1 MVIKETRSDKIFNF
15 INYFLLACV
24 FLICLY
30 PLWFIII
37 ASISNPDLVNGGQVW
52 FWPKDISF
60 DGYKS
65 LFADDGVMR
74 GYVNTLIYTTGG
86 TLINLAV
93 TLPAAYALSRRDF
106 VGRKFFTLMFLFT
119 MFFSGGLIPTFLT
132 VKSLGLYNNPWVMVI
147 LGATSMTNIIISRSF
162 FETNIPNELREAA
175 EIDGCSNTRFFFS
188 IVLPLSTAIIAVM
201 ALFFAVMGAVW
212 GGFTQLGV
220 FAGAMFGGLLGFLY
234 YNRYPAKVFMGDTG
248 SLFLGGAVAGL
259 AFECEMPLILL
270 LVGLI
275 YIIETLSVILQVTYF
290 KATHGKRL
298 FKMAPIHHHFEMCGW
313 GEKKIVLVF
322 TGITVV
328 LCLLAYHVALA
339 PLF

>member
-147 LGATSMTNIIISRSF
+147 LGATSMTNIIISRTF

-188 IVLPLSTAIIAVM
+188 IVLPILQPSLISTGILQAMWIWNDYLLPYLVLDLKRFKTIPIAVQY
-201 ALFFAVMGAVW
+201 LRGGYGSVDMGAMMGMLVLAIAPILVLY
-212 GGFTQLGV
+212 FLCQKYIVSGV
-220 FAGAMFGGLLGFLY
+220 MAGAVKG
-234 YNRYPAKVFMGDTG
+234 
-248 SLFLGGAVAGL
+248 
-259 AFECEMPLILL
+259 
-270 LVGLI
+270 
-275 YIIETLSVILQVTYF
+275 
-290 KATHGKRL
+290 
-298 FKMAPIHHHFEMCGW
+298 
-313 GEKKIVLVF
+313 
-322 TGITVV
+322 
-328 LCLLAYHVALA
+328 
-339 PLF
+339 

>member
-119 MFFSGGLIPTFLT
+119 MFFSGGLIPSYLLMGNLHLMNTYASMILPGLVGTYNMILIRNYFQSIPQDLEDACMIDGAGQFTTFY
-132 VKSLGLYNNPWVMVI
+132 K
-147 LGATSMTNIIISRSF
+147 IIIPVSTPILATVALWLAVGHWNSWFDVLLYMR
-162 FETNIPNELREAA
+162 NEERMTLQIILR
-175 EIDGCSNTRFFFS
+175 R
-188 IVLPLSTAIIAVM
+188 IVLEGTQQLLDMSSNST
-201 ALFFAVMGAVW
+201 LDD
-212 GGFTQLGV
+212 TQV
-220 FAGAMFGGLLGFLY
+220 VSSDGLKAATIY
-234 YNRYPAKVFMGDTG
+234 
-248 SLFLGGAVAGL
+248 VATL
-259 AFECEMPLILL
+259 PILL
-270 LVGLI
+270 VYPFVQKYFVKGIMVG
-275 YIIETLSVILQVTYF
+275 SV
-290 KATHGKRL
+290 KG
-298 FKMAPIHHHFEMCGW
+298 
-313 GEKKIVLVF
+313 
-322 TGITVV
+322 
-328 LCLLAYHVALA
+328 
-339 PLF
+339 